1 MELSSSDASVLV
13 YNYAAILSGGFAT
26 MQLGID
32 DQTTLFA
39 LLFAFALF
47 WTGYFRLQM
56 VPRLVDAYGDDE
68 SGELAD
74 GEA

>member
-1 MELSSSDASVLV
+1 MLV

-32 DQTTLFA
+32 DRAPLFA
-39 LLFAFALF
+39 LLFVFALF

-56 VPRLVDAYGDDE
+56 VPRLVDEYGGDE
-68 SGELAD
+68 SGEPTD
-74 GEA
+74 GET